1 MFTLRP
7 RQRIKKR
14 KEFLRIQE
22 SGRKS
27 RTRHFLVV
35 ASPSK
40 DKFPKSRIGITI
52 TKKVD
57 KRAVGRNYVKRHVRE
72 FFRHQ
77 KDNLRAPTDIVVVAL
92 NGSSALS
99 REEITRELWGGFKKG
114 QLFKDSVGGGKRR
127 RSKKPSKSND

>member
-14 KEFLRIQE
+14 KEFLQIQE
-22 SGRKS
+22 SGKKS
-27 RTRHFLVV
+27 RTRHFLISVV
-35 ASPSK
+35 PNQSERQT
-40 DKFPKSRIGITI
+40 SRIGITI

-77 KDNLRAPTDIVVVAL
+77 RDNLRSDFDIVVVAL
-92 NGSSALS
+92 SGSSALT
-99 REEITRELWGGFKKG
+99 REEITRELWGAFRKG
-114 QLFKDSVGGGKRR
+114 KLFKDSRSQDR
-127 RSKKPSKSND
+127 RSRGKKPSKTNE